1 MTQNNSFPAASS
13 IANLTISADF
23 ALLTKLDGWIAAHV
37 EPMSREEAARAL
49 LEAALSGVKTT
60 KRRRP
65 VSGPVDAPMVRA
77 GRKMK
82 AASDRAGASKSGG
95 KS

>member
-1 MTQNNSFPAASS
+1 MTKTNLSPAASS
-13 IANLTISADF
+13 VANLSISADSE
-23 ALLTKLDGWIAAHV
+23 LLAKLDGWIAAHV
-37 EPMSREEAARAL
+37 DPMSREEAARAL
-49 LEAALSGVKTT
+49 LAAALSGVKTT

-82 AASDRAGASKSGG
+82 AASDCAGTFESGNR
-95 KS
+95 

>member
-1 MTQNNSFPAASS
+1 MIQNDVSS
-13 IANLTISADF
+13 ATSSVATLTISADSE
-23 ALLTKLDGWIAAHV
+23 LLARLDGWIAAHV
-37 EPMSREEAARAL
+37 DPMSREEAARAL
-49 LEAALSGVKTT
+49 LAAALSGVKTT

-82 AASDRAGASKSGG
+82 AASNRADTFEKG
-95 KS
+95 